1 MAVRRAGRVIRQ
13 TVSRRPALQGG
24 SPEHEAGRG
33 AGEAGRGFAVVA
45 EEVRRLAASTSQA
58 TLKITRVVEENTTL
72 IENMTQQLEEIK
84 RFLTAENDKI
94 SNLSRSFQEIN
105 RGVNEFVT
113 VIHRLNV

>member
-1 MAVRRAGRVIRQ
+1 MDIKEIVSTINTIAGQ
-13 TVSRRPALQGG
+13 TNILALNAAI
-24 SPEHEAGRG
+24 EAAR

-58 TLKITRVVEENTTL
+58 TLKITKVVEENTAL
-72 IENMTQQLEEIK
+72 IENMSRQLDEIR
-84 RFLTAENDKI
+84 RFLTTENDKI

>member
-1 MAVRRAGRVIRQ
+1 
-13 TVSRRPALQGG
+13 
-24 SPEHEAGRG
+24 
-33 AGEAGRGFAVVA
+33 
-45 EEVRRLAASTSQA
+45 
-58 TLKITRVVEENTTL
+58 
-72 IENMTQQLEEIK
+72 MTQQLEEIK